1 MELVMGGLLIGV
13 SGILVL
19 LIVAVWKDAAPQQ
32 PETHPSQR
40 GTEFP

>member
-1 MELVMGGLLIGV
+1 MELVMAVLLIGV
-13 SGILVL
+13 RGILVL
-19 LIVAVWKDAAPQQ
+19 LIVAVWKDAARQQ